1 MNELFSSS
9 YLSGVCLT
17 LCIYLLSSAIQ
28 KKVKHPILNPI
39 LISILV
45 IITILKASG
54 ISYASYMQSTIL
66 LSTLLT
72 PSTLCFAVLLYE
84 QYSLIKRYAKAI
96 ILGVFAGTLSCMLT
110 IFLLC
115 KLFDL
120 DHTIYVTLLPKSI
133 TTAIGMTLSQM
144 MNGYVPITI
153 ILIIITGIFGN
164 MIGPGLCRLA
174 GISNPIAQGAAIGTA
189 SHAIGTA
196 KAMEINQIAG
206 AVSSFSIILA
216 GIFTVLLS
224 PVFSLLI

>member
-9 YLSGVCLT
+9 YLSGVCPT

-28 KKVKHPILNPI
+28 KKVKHSILNPI

-115 KLFDL
+115 KLFAL
-120 DHTIYVTLLPKSI
+120 DHAIYVTLLPKSI

-164 MIGPGLCRLA
+164 MISPGLCRLA

>member
-9 YLSGVCLT
+9 YRSGGCPT

-28 KKVKHPILNPI
+28 KKVKHSILNPI

-115 KLFDL
+115 KLFAL
-120 DHTIYVTLLPKSI
+120 DHAIYVTLLPKSI

-164 MIGPGLCRLA
+164 MISPGLCRLA